1 MSHTEAALAGGH
13 RELFTQEVRMMREM
27 KVMRRRWDRSDDKMI
42 QRNISGKETAA
53 TVVNAEMKSRQIH
66 ELDES

>member
-1 MSHTEAALAGGH
+1 
-13 RELFTQEVRMMREM
+13 MMREM

-42 QRNISGKETAA
+42 QRNISGKETAV
-53 TVVNAEMKSRQIH
+53 TVVNAEMKSRRIH

>member
-1 MSHTEAALAGGH
+1 
-13 RELFTQEVRMMREM
+13 MMREM

-42 QRNISGKETAA
+42 QRNISGKETAV